1 MHGLCVVIFVWMLV
15 GSVPFV
21 HAQLE
26 KPLVLIDR
34 EEAIS
39 VAATVTPQAYPDADT
54 VVVANHTRVEYQ
66 EDGTYVQRDE
76 AYHKILTQQ
85 GVESMRSLSSW
96 FTIPYNTTW
105 FDGVEIIRP
114 DGTVVAVDIEAN
126 ARVMIDRSQMD
137 ANIYNPND
145 KILKLNLPDLQ
156 VGDLVHYTIEDVFS
170 KVRTPGSFSDLIP
183 FETTSPIIHKVHT
196 LVGPASL
203 PLVRI
208 GVRDQVEDT
217 LTHTEKRVGDQIIHV
232 WEGQHIPQVFPEPDM
247 PSFHTVAQ
255 RILVS
260 TIPDWEWISRWYWDL
275 SKPHL
280 DRVTGPMREKV
291 AELVSGQDDPMERI
305 RSIFT
310 WVSQKVRY
318 LGLTLEETAPGYE
331 PHPVDMTFERRA
343 GVCRDKAALL
353 VAMLRLAGFE
363 AYPVL
368 IMSGPKKD
376 PEVPQPFFNHA
387 VSCVR
392 MDDGTIVLM
401 DSTDEHA
408 RELFPPYLNNCSY
421 LVASPEG
428 DPLRTSPIIPARDNM
443 LTIETTG
450 RLDGN
455 GTLEAATRMHFN
467 GINDSAYRG
476 FFARAP
482 REKQRSYFENVLKKG
497 YPGAELSSLD
507 ILPENIMD
515 TSETLTVNLGFSIPH
530 ALVGKKDTRMLPL
543 PPLGR
548 HVGVPRMLIDK
559 MGLEK
564 RRFPVFTKYACG
576 VDETVR
582 IDLDEGMGPLLS
594 APVPLRSR
602 SRETDFVRTFRMAN
616 GTLEARHLFTLN
628 LPEYSPDEYLDLKKS
643 LSRQEVEE
651 RAACLF
657 AAPQKPSE
665 PADWYGL
672 FEPDVVILDHEVDV
686 YVQDEQSWVRRDH
699 VRQQILTYAGMK
711 KNSEIQVDYTPPY
724 EQVEILDATVIGTNG
739 SVTTIEPQ
747 EINRMDAPWV
757 GEAPRYP
764 AAKTL
769 VAGLPGVEPG
779 SVVDYIVEQRVQQAD
794 CFAVREV
801 ISGEYPVVRKTI
813 RVHLPKAM
821 QVRILAPDQGWGL
834 ARQWVRGPESIIEQT
849 RAEEDGMVT
858 HTFSAHRVPP
868 VVQENDLPPAYAF
881 QPFVALTSGT
891 WPHLARRI
899 GGHLERAARE
909 GTQAAALARDL
920 VKHAS
925 ADVDKVRII
934 RDYVTK
940 NIALK
945 GPKTTIYP
953 IERAFGADMVLQAGY
968 GCSADRAVVLHTMLD
983 SVGLD
988 PVFVVAGNAP
998 PVRAL
1003 QDFMRVFVSRDWL
1016 DQVLVR
1022 VHVDGR
1028 DIYLNDTDEY
1038 AVLGSTTLEGRLGL
1052 VLPSGEMTTIT
1063 VGAGMRDGMEVDY
1076 VLDLEAD
1083 GDALVSIHRVFRGSM
1098 YDDSHKMF
1106 AEMSPEMADRYRQE
1120 QASQVSLN
1128 GVMTGYDQDF
1138 SSYPGRE
1145 TMTVRVE
1152 NLGTRQGEFLYLDLP
1167 GMIAE
1172 LSGVDGRTRTT
1183 PLYRDMDR
1191 ELVNTLRI
1199 NFPEGAERILVQPA
1213 GDFFIPLGDQGYVRV
1228 QTRILPSRSG
1238 KLAHVP
1244 PQALEIEI
1252 RARSR
1257 PMVIE
1262 PPAYGQL
1269 RRAEDILVEN
1279 ARGTLVLDME

>member
-1 MHGLCVVIFVWMLV
+1 
-15 GSVPFV
+15 
-21 HAQLE
+21 
-26 KPLVLIDR
+26 
-34 EEAIS
+34 
-39 VAATVTPQAYPDADT
+39 
-54 VVVANHTRVEYQ
+54 
-66 EDGTYVQRDE
+66 
-76 AYHKILTQQ
+76 
-85 GVESMRSLSSW
+85 
-96 FTIPYNTTW
+96 
-105 FDGVEIIRP
+105 
-114 DGTVVAVDIEAN
+114 
-126 ARVMIDRSQMD
+126 
-137 ANIYNPND
+137 
-145 KILKLNLPDLQ
+145 
-156 VGDLVHYTIEDVFS
+156 
-170 KVRTPGSFSDLIP
+170 
-183 FETTSPIIHKVHT
+183 
-196 LVGPASL
+196 
-203 PLVRI
+203 
-208 GVRDQVEDT
+208 
-217 LTHTEKRVGDQIIHV
+217 
-232 WEGQHIPQVFPEPDM
+232 
-247 PSFHTVAQ
+247 
-255 RILVS
+255 
-260 TIPDWEWISRWYWDL
+260 
-275 SKPHL
+275 
-280 DRVTGPMREKV
+280 
-291 AELVSGQDDPMERI
+291 
-305 RSIFT
+305 
-310 WVSQKVRY
+310 
-318 LGLTLEETAPGYE
+318 
-331 PHPVDMTFERRA
+331 
-343 GVCRDKAALL
+343 
-353 VAMLRLAGFE
+353 
-363 AYPVL
+363 
-368 IMSGPKKD
+368 
-376 PEVPQPFFNHA
+376 
-387 VSCVR
+387 
-392 MDDGTIVLM
+392 
-401 DSTDEHA
+401 
-408 RELFPPYLNNCSY
+408 
-421 LVASPEG
+421 
-428 DPLRTSPIIPARDNM
+428 
-443 LTIETTG
+443 
-450 RLDGN
+450 
-455 GTLEAATRMHFN
+455 
-467 GINDSAYRG
+467 
-476 FFARAP
+476 
-482 REKQRSYFENVLKKG
+482 
-497 YPGAELSSLD
+497 
-507 ILPENIMD
+507 
-515 TSETLTVNLGFSIPH
+515 
-530 ALVGKKDTRMLPL
+530 
-543 PPLGR
+543 
-548 HVGVPRMLIDK
+548 
-559 MGLEK
+559 
-564 RRFPVFTKYACG
+564 
-576 VDETVR
+576 
-582 IDLDEGMGPLLS
+582 
-594 APVPLRSR
+594 
-602 SRETDFVRTFRMAN
+602 
-616 GTLEARHLFTLN
+616 
-628 LPEYSPDEYLDLKKS
+628 
-643 LSRQEVEE
+643 
-651 RAACLF
+651 
-657 AAPQKPSE
+657 
-665 PADWYGL
+665 
-672 FEPDVVILDHEVDV
+672 
-686 YVQDEQSWVRRDH
+686 
-699 VRQQILTYAGMK
+699 
-711 KNSEIQVDYTPPY
+711 
-724 EQVEILDATVIGTNG
+724 
-739 SVTTIEPQ
+739 
-747 EINRMDAPWV
+747 
-757 GEAPRYP
+757 
-764 AAKTL
+764 
-769 VAGLPGVEPG
+769 
-779 SVVDYIVEQRVQQAD
+779 
-794 CFAVREV
+794 
-801 ISGEYPVVRKTI
+801 
-813 RVHLPKAM
+813 
-821 QVRILAPDQGWGL
+821 
-834 ARQWVRGPESIIEQT
+834 
-849 RAEEDGMVT
+849 
-858 HTFSAHRVPP
+858 
-868 VVQENDLPPAYAF
+868 
-881 QPFVALTSGT
+881 
-891 WPHLARRI
+891 
-899 GGHLERAARE
+899 LERAARE